1 MRRGIQVVLFAA
13 TVGLVWSPVPASAD
27 GFVSPW
33 VGTNFA
39 NDPGEG
45 RGAFGVTA
53 GGMGGGII
61 GGEVDF
67 GYSPNY
73 FGDDRARF
81 GSNNLMNLMGNLIVG
96 IPIGGQRGAGI
107 RPYVTGGLG
116 WIRTEIDGPFNN
128 DGLENNDFAFNV
140 GGGVMGYFN
149 SHVGLR
155 GDLRYMR
162 TLNSD
167 FGDSDFDPE
176 LGLGDF
182 DFWRLSFGV
191 VFR

>member
-1 MRRGIQVVLFAA
+1 MQRGFKALVLAA
-13 TVGLVWSPVPASAD
+13 TLAAVWSPVPASAD

-33 VGTNFA
+33 VGTNFVT
-39 NDPGEG
+39 DPDQGKG
-45 RGAFGVTA
+45 SFGVSA
-53 GGMGGGII
+53 GAMGAGVI

-67 GYSPNY
+67 GYSPNF
-73 FGDDRARF
+73 FGEGTF
-81 GSNNLMNLMGNLIVG
+81 GKTSLMNLMGNLIVG
-96 IPIGGQRGAGI
+96 IPVGGQTGPGI

-116 WIRTEIDGPFNN
+116 MVRSEIDGPFDD
-128 DGLENNDFAFNV
+128 DGISNSDFAFSL

-149 SHVGLR
+149 DHVGLR

-162 TLNSD
+162 TINSD
-167 FGDSDFDPE
+167 LGDSDFDPE